1 MYIYVYVHIERFYV
15 HSAVV
20 STSSPAVRKY
30 FFGLSNITT
39 PSKFKTLK
47 CNPNLLCHIVISWP
61 VSPLSRFE
69 R

>member
-20 STSSPAVRKY
+20 STSSPAVRKH

-47 CNPNLLCHIVISWP
+47 CNPNLL
-61 VSPLSRFE
+61 
-69 R
+69 